1 MVNLY
6 KTDMLFIDMTVD
18 KTYLVE
24 KIYAPLRL
32 HFMERGYNL
41 EIVDPHWAMEDLTT
55 DDHSE
60 TEFCVGLIKECQLSS
75 MPINFVVSS
84 PCKRFSFVCCK

>member
-1 MVNLY
+1 MIKIDIFVV
-6 KTDMLFIDMTVD
+6 DMTAD
-18 KTYLVE
+18 KTYLIE
-24 KIYAPLRL
+24 KIYAQLQL

-41 EIVDPHWAMEDLTT
+41 EIVDPHWAVEDLTT

-84 PCKRFSFVCCK
+84 PYKRFSFVLYK